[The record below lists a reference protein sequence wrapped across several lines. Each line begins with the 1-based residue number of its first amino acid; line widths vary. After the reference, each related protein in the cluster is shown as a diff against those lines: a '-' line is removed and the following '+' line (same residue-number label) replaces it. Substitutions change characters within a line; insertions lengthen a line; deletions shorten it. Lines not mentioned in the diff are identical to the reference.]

1 MVGHRKRFQQ
11 KPESPPLIKSL
22 HTKLYIIS
30 EQENGSDNIII
41 IFFFFLF
48 NFWNL
53 SIKKEKIHIREDKR
67 ENTNIIKKGLFFK
80 KIKE

>member
-41 IFFFFLF
+41 IFFF
-48 NFWNL
+48 WNL

>member
-41 IFFFFLF
+41 IFFF
-48 NFWNL
+48 WNL

-67 ENTNIIKKGLFFK
+67 KNTNIIKKGLFFK

>member
-30 EQENGSDNIII
+30 EQENGSDNII
-41 IFFFFLF
+41 FLFFFL
-48 NFWNL
+48 
-53 SIKKEKIHIREDKR
+53 K
-67 ENTNIIKKGLFFK
+67 FK
-80 KIKE
+80 Y